1 VELQCL
7 GWLQLTLSTMVDLAN
22 SLVWRHL
29 QQPSLY
35 GTNGHF
41 LPVLAL
47 FHTGGCKS
55 VAFYLHEVVSTS

>member
-1 VELQCL
+1 MELQCH
-7 GWLQLTLSTMVDLAN
+7 GWSQLTLSTMVDLAN

-35 GTNGHF
+35 GINGRF
-41 LPVLAL
+41 FPFLAL

-55 VAFYLHEVVSTS
+55 VAFYLHEVVSAS